1 MKINYSYSAEQPALM
16 QSIGTAT
23 SPKYQINFDTEE
35 LSTEDIDGNTVTSYR
50 SLYVHVKS
58 ISYADVISAIIQ
70 IRYSDSEITAIVMN
84 NMQANDIN
92 SEISQEKRK
101 EYISE
106 YAELQLWRKHAKEIA
121 SSLSTK

>member
-1 MKINYSYSAEQPALM
+1 MKINYSYSSSQLSLM

-35 LSTEDIDGNTVTSYR
+35 LLSEDIDGNTVTSYR
-50 SLYVHVKS
+50 SLYVQVKS
-58 ISYADVISAIIQ
+58 ISYANVISAIIQ
-70 IRYSDSEITAIVMN
+70 SRYSDSEITSIVMN

-106 YAELQLWRKHAKEIA
+106 YTELQSWRKHAKEIA
-121 SSLSTK
+121 SSLSI

>member
-1 MKINYSYSAEQPALM
+1 MKINYSYSAEQPSLM

-35 LSTEDIDGNTVTSYR
+35 LSSEDIEGKQVTSYR
-50 SLYVHVKS
+50 SLYVQVKY
-58 ISYADVISAIIQ
+58 ISYANVISAIIQ

-106 YAELQLWRKHAKEIA
+106 YTELQSWRKHAKEIA
-121 SSLSTK
+121 SSLSI

>member
-1 MKINYSYSAEQPALM
+1 MKINYSYSSEQPSLM

-35 LSTEDIDGNTVTSYR
+35 LSSEDIDGNTVTSYR
-50 SLYVHVKS
+50 SLYVQVKS

-70 IRYSDSEITAIVMN
+70 SRYSDSEITAIVMN

-106 YAELQLWRKHAKEIA
+106 YAELQSWRKHAKEIA
-121 SSLSTK
+121 SSLSI

>member
-1 MKINYSYSAEQPALM
+1 MKINYSYSANQPALM

-35 LSTEDIDGNTVTSYR
+35 LSSEDIDGKTVISYR
-50 SLYVHVKS
+50 SLYVQVKS
-58 ISYADVISAIIQ
+58 ISYADVLSAIIQ
-70 IRYSDSEITAIVMN
+70 SRYSDSEITSIVMN

-106 YAELQLWRKHAKEIA
+106 YTELQSWRKHAKEIA
-121 SSLSTK
+121 SSLSI

>member
-1 MKINYSYSAEQPALM
+1 MKINYSYSAEQPSLT

-35 LSTEDIDGNTVTSYR
+35 LSSEDIDGNTVTSYR

-58 ISYADVISAIIQ
+58 ISYVDVISAIIQ
-70 IRYSDSEITAIVMN
+70 SRYSDSEITAIVMN

-106 YAELQLWRKHAKEIA
+106 YTELQSWRKHAKEIA
-121 SSLSTK
+121 SSLSI

>member
-1 MKINYSYSAEQPALM
+1 MKINYSYSANQPSLM

-35 LSTEDIDGNTVTSYR
+35 LSSEDIEGQQVTSYR
-50 SLYVHVKS
+50 SLYVQVKS

-70 IRYSDSEITAIVMN
+70 SRYSDSEITSIVMN

-92 SEISQEKRK
+92 SEISQDKRK

-106 YAELQLWRKHAKEIA
+106 YTELQSWRKHAKEIA
-121 SSLSTK
+121 SSLSI

>member
-1 MKINYSYSAEQPALM
+1 MKINYSYSSEQPSLM

-23 SPKYQINFDTEE
+23 SPKYQISFDTEE
-35 LSTEDIDGNTVTSYR
+35 LSSENTDGQQVTSYR
-50 SLYVHVKS
+50 SLYVQVKS

-70 IRYSDSEITAIVMN
+70 SRYSDSEITSIAMN

-106 YAELQLWRKHAKEIA
+106 YTELQSWRKHAKEIA
-121 SSLSTK
+121 SSLSS

>member
-1 MKINYSYSAEQPALM
+1 MKINYSYSAEQPALV

-35 LSTEDIDGNTVTSYR
+35 LSSEDIEGKTVTSYR
-50 SLYVHVKS
+50 SLYVQVKS
-58 ISYADVISAIIQ
+58 ISYADVIAAIIQ
-70 IRYSDSEITAIVMN
+70 SRYSDSEITAIVMN

-106 YAELQLWRKHAKEIA
+106 YTELQSWRKHAKEIA
-121 SSLSTK
+121 SSLSI

>member
-1 MKINYSYSAEQPALM
+1 MKINYSYSANQPALM

-23 SPKYQINFDTEE
+23 SPKYQITFDTEE
-35 LSTEDIDGNTVTSYR
+35 LSSEDIDGNTVTSYR

-70 IRYSDSEITAIVMN
+70 SRYSDSEITSIVMN

-92 SEISQEKRK
+92 SEISQDKRK

-106 YAELQLWRKHAKEIA
+106 YAELQSWRKHAKEIA
-121 SSLSTK
+121 YSLSTK

>member
-1 MKINYSYSAEQPALM
+1 MKINYSYSTEQPELM

-35 LSTEDIDGNTVTSYR
+35 LSSEDTEGKPVTNYR
-50 SLYVHVKS
+50 SLYVQVKS

-70 IRYSDSEITAIVMN
+70 SRYSDSEITAIVMN

-106 YAELQLWRKHAKEIA
+106 YTELQSWRNHAKEIA
-121 SSLSTK
+121 SSLSI

>member
-1 MKINYSYSAEQPALM
+1 MKINYSYSAEQPSLM

-35 LSTEDIDGNTVTSYR
+35 LSSEDIEGKTVTSYR
-50 SLYVHVKS
+50 SLYVQVKS
-58 ISYADVISAIIQ
+58 ISYADVIAAIIQ
-70 IRYSDSEITAIVMN
+70 SRYSDSEITAIVMN

-106 YAELQLWRKHAKEIA
+106 YTELQSWRKHAKEIA
-121 SSLSTK
+121 SSLSI

>member
-1 MKINYSYSAEQPALM
+1 MKINYSYSSEQPSLM

-23 SPKYQINFDTEE
+23 SPKYQINFDTET
-35 LSTEDIDGNTVTSYR
+35 LQTEDTEGKPVTNYR
-50 SLYVHVKS
+50 SLYVQVTALNYS
-58 ISYADVISAIIQ
+58 DLVAAIIQ
-70 IRYSDSEITAIVMN
+70 SRYSDSEITAIVMN

-106 YAELQLWRKHAKEIA
+106 YTELQSWRKHAKEIA
-121 SSLSTK
+121 SSLSI

>member
-1 MKINYSYSAEQPALM
+1 MKINYSYSASQPSLM

-35 LSTEDIDGNTVTSYR
+35 LSSEDIEGNTVTSYR
-50 SLYVHVKS
+50 SLYVQVKS

-70 IRYSDSEITAIVMN
+70 SRYSDSEITAMVMN

-106 YAELQLWRKHAKEIA
+106 YTELQSWRKHAKEIA
-121 SSLSTK
+121 SSLSI

>member
-1 MKINYSYSAEQPALM
+1 MKINYSYSAEQPSLK

-35 LSTEDIDGNTVTSYR
+35 LSSEDIEGNTVTSYR
-50 SLYVHVKS
+50 SLYVQVKS

-70 IRYSDSEITAIVMN
+70 SRYSDSEITAIVMN

-106 YAELQLWRKHAKEIA
+106 YAELQSWRKHAKEIA
-121 SSLSTK
+121 SSLSI

>member
-1 MKINYSYSAEQPALM
+1 MKINYSYSAEQPSLM

-35 LSTEDIDGNTVTSYR
+35 LSSEDTDGNTVTSYR
-50 SLYVHVKS
+50 SLYVQVKY
-58 ISYADVISAIIQ
+58 ISYANVISAIIQ

-106 YAELQLWRKHAKEIA
+106 YTELQSWRKHAKEIA
-121 SSLSTK
+121 SSLSI

>member
-1 MKINYSYSAEQPALM
+1 MKINYSYSAEQPSLM

-35 LSTEDIDGNTVTSYR
+35 LSREDIEGQPITSYR
-50 SLYVHVKS
+50 SLYVQVKS
-58 ISYADVISAIIQ
+58 ISYTNVISAIIQ
-70 IRYSDSEITAIVMN
+70 SRYSDSEITAIVMN

-106 YAELQLWRKHAKEIA
+106 YTELQSWRKHAKEIA
-121 SSLSTK
+121 SSLSI

>member
-1 MKINYSYSAEQPALM
+1 MKINYSYSAEQPSLM

-35 LSTEDIDGNTVTSYR
+35 LSSEDIEGKTVTSYR
-50 SLYVHVKS
+50 SLYVQVKS

-70 IRYSDSEITAIVMN
+70 SRYSDSEITAIVMN

-106 YAELQLWRKHAKEIA
+106 YTELQSWRKHAKEIA
-121 SSLSTK
+121 SSLSI

>member
-1 MKINYSYSAEQPALM
+1 MKINYSYSAEQPSLK

-35 LSTEDIDGNTVTSYR
+35 LSSEDIEGNTVTSYR
-50 SLYVHVKS
+50 SLYVQVKS

-70 IRYSDSEITAIVMN
+70 SRYSDSEITAIVMN
-84 NMQANDIN
+84 SMQANDIN

-106 YAELQLWRKHAKEIA
+106 YTELQSWRKHAKEIA
-121 SSLSTK
+121 SSLSI

>member
-1 MKINYSYSAEQPALM
+1 MKINYSYSAEQPSLM

-35 LSTEDIDGNTVTSYR
+35 LSSEDTDGQPVTSYR
-50 SLYVHVKS
+50 SLYVQVKS

-70 IRYSDSEITAIVMN
+70 SRYSDSEITAIVMN

-106 YAELQLWRKHAKEIA
+106 YTELQSWRKHAKEIA
-121 SSLSTK
+121 YSLSTK

>member
-1 MKINYSYSAEQPALM
+1 MKINYSYSSEQPSLK

-35 LSTEDIDGNTVTSYR
+35 LSSENIEGNTVTSYR
-50 SLYVHVKS
+50 SLYVQVKS

-70 IRYSDSEITAIVMN
+70 SRYSDSEITAMVMN

-92 SEISQEKRK
+92 SEISQDKRK

-106 YAELQLWRKHAKEIA
+106 YAELQSWRKHAKEIA
-121 SSLSTK
+121 SSLSI

>member
-1 MKINYSYSAEQPALM
+1 MKINYSYSASQPSLM

-35 LSTEDIDGNTVTSYR
+35 LSSEDIEGNTVTSYR
-50 SLYVHVKS
+50 SLYVQVKS

-70 IRYSDSEITAIVMN
+70 SRYSDSEITAIVMN
-84 NMQANDIN
+84 SMQANDIN
-92 SEISQEKRK
+92 SEISQDKRK

-106 YAELQLWRKHAKEIA
+106 YTELQSWRKHAKEIA
-121 SSLSTK
+121 SSLSI

>member
-1 MKINYSYSAEQPALM
+1 MKINYSYSANQPSLM

-35 LSTEDIDGNTVTSYR
+35 LSSEDIEGQPVASYR
-50 SLYVHVKS
+50 SLYVQVTS
-58 ISYADVISAIIQ
+58 LNYSDLVAAIIQ
-70 IRYSDSEITAIVMN
+70 SRYPDSEITAIVMN

-106 YAELQLWRKHAKEIA
+106 YTELQSWRKHAKEIA
-121 SSLSTK
+121 SSLSI

>member
-1 MKINYSYSAEQPALM
+1 MKINYSYSASQPALM

-35 LSTEDIDGNTVTSYR
+35 LSSEDIEGQPVTNYR
-50 SLYVHVKS
+50 SLYVQVKS

-70 IRYSDSEITAIVMN
+70 SRYSDSEITAIVMN

-106 YAELQLWRKHAKEIA
+106 YTELQSWRKHAKEIA
-121 SSLSTK
+121 SSLSI

>member
-1 MKINYSYSAEQPALM
+1 MKINYSYSAEQPSLK

-35 LSTEDIDGNTVTSYR
+35 LSSEDIEGNTVTSYR
-50 SLYVHVKS
+50 SLYVQVKS

-70 IRYSDSEITAIVMN
+70 SRYSDSEITAIVMN
-84 NMQANDIN
+84 SMQANDIN
-92 SEISQEKRK
+92 SEISQDKRK

-106 YAELQLWRKHAKEIA
+106 YTELQSWRKHAKEIA
-121 SSLSTK
+121 SSLSI

>member
-1 MKINYSYSAEQPALM
+1 MKINYSYSAEQPSLM

-35 LSTEDIDGNTVTSYR
+35 LSSENTDGQPVTSYR
-50 SLYVHVKS
+50 SLYVQVKS
-58 ISYADVISAIIQ
+58 ISYTNVISAIIQ
-70 IRYSDSEITAIVMN
+70 SRYSDSEITAIVMN

-106 YAELQLWRKHAKEIA
+106 YTELQSWRKHAKEIA
-121 SSLSTK
+121 SSLSI

>member
-1 MKINYSYSAEQPALM
+1 MKINYSYSANQPALM

-35 LSTEDIDGNTVTSYR
+35 LSSEDTEGKQVTNYR
-50 SLYVHVKS
+50 SLYVQVKS

-70 IRYSDSEITAIVMN
+70 SRYSDSEITSIVMN

-106 YAELQLWRKHAKEIA
+106 YTELQSWRKHAKEIA
-121 SSLSTK
+121 SSLSI

>member
-1 MKINYSYSAEQPALM
+1 MKINYSYSANQPSLM

-35 LSTEDIDGNTVTSYR
+35 LSSEDIEGQQVTSYR
-50 SLYVHVKS
+50 SLYVQVKS

-70 IRYSDSEITAIVMN
+70 SRYSDSEITSIVMN

-106 YAELQLWRKHAKEIA
+106 YTELQSWRKHAKEIA
-121 SSLSTK
+121 SSLSI

>member
-1 MKINYSYSAEQPALM
+1 MKINYSYSSEKPSLM

-35 LSTEDIDGNTVTSYR
+35 LSSEDTEGKPVTSYR
-50 SLYVHVKS
+50 SLYVQVKS

-70 IRYSDSEITAIVMN
+70 SRYSDSEITAIVMN

-106 YAELQLWRKHAKEIA
+106 YTELQSWRKHAKEIA

>member
-1 MKINYSYSAEQPALM
+1 MKINYSYSAEHPSLM

-35 LSTEDIDGNTVTSYR
+35 LSSEDTEGKPVTNYR
-50 SLYVHVKS
+50 SLYVQVKS

-70 IRYSDSEITAIVMN
+70 SRYSDSEITSIVMN

-106 YAELQLWRKHAKEIA
+106 YTELQSWRKHAKEIA
-121 SSLSTK
+121 SSLSI

>member
-1 MKINYSYSAEQPALM
+1 MKINYSYSANQPALM

-35 LSTEDIDGNTVTSYR
+35 LSSEDIDGKTVISYR
-50 SLYVHVKS
+50 SLYVQVKS

-70 IRYSDSEITAIVMN
+70 SRYSDSEITSIVMN

-106 YAELQLWRKHAKEIA
+106 YTELQSWRKHAKEIA
-121 SSLSTK
+121 SSLSI

>member
-35 LSTEDIDGNTVTSYR
+35 LSSEDTEGKPVTNYR
-50 SLYVHVKS
+50 SLYVQVKS

-70 IRYSDSEITAIVMN
+70 SRYSDSEITAIVMN

-106 YAELQLWRKHAKEIA
+106 YTELQSWRKHAKEIA
-121 SSLSTK
+121 SIISI

>member
-1 MKINYSYSAEQPALM
+1 MKINYSYSAEQPSLM

-35 LSTEDIDGNTVTSYR
+35 LSSEDPDGQPVTSYR
-50 SLYVHVKS
+50 SLYVQVKS
-58 ISYADVISAIIQ
+58 ISYADVIAAIIHS
-70 IRYSDSEITAIVMN
+70 RYSDSEITAIVMN

-106 YAELQLWRKHAKEIA
+106 YTELQSWRKHAKEIV
-121 SSLSTK
+121 SSLSI

>member
-23 SPKYQINFDTEE
+23 SPKYQINFDTEA
-35 LSTEDIDGNTVTSYR
+35 LQTEDTEGQPVTSYR

-70 IRYSDSEITAIVMN
+70 SRYSDSEITSIVMN

-106 YAELQLWRKHAKEIA
+106 YTELQLWRKHAKEIA

>member
-1 MKINYSYSAEQPALM
+1 MKINYSYSAEQPSLM

-35 LSTEDIDGNTVTSYR
+35 LSSEDIDGKTVISYR
-50 SLYVHVKS
+50 SLYVQVKS

-70 IRYSDSEITAIVMN
+70 SRYSDSEITSIVMN

-106 YAELQLWRKHAKEIA
+106 YTELQSWRKHAKEIA
-121 SSLSTK
+121 SSLSI

>member
-1 MKINYSYSAEQPALM
+1 MKINYSYSAEQPSLM

-35 LSTEDIDGNTVTSYR
+35 LSSEDIEGNTVISYR
-50 SLYVHVKS
+50 SLYVQVKS

-70 IRYSDSEITAIVMN
+70 SRYSDSEITAIVMN

-106 YAELQLWRKHAKEIA
+106 YTELQSWRKHAKEIA
-121 SSLSTK
+121 SSLSI

>member
-1 MKINYSYSAEQPALM
+1 MKINYSYSASQPSLM

-35 LSTEDIDGNTVTSYR
+35 LSSEDTEGQPVTSYR
-50 SLYVHVKS
+50 SLYVQVKS
-58 ISYADVISAIIQ
+58 ISYANVISAIIQ
-70 IRYSDSEITAIVMN
+70 SRYSDSEITSIVMN

-106 YAELQLWRKHAKEIA
+106 YTELQSWRKHAKEIA
-121 SSLSTK
+121 SSLSI

>member
-1 MKINYSYSAEQPALM
+1 MKINYSYSSSQPSLM

-35 LSTEDIDGNTVTSYR
+35 LSSEDTDGQPVTNYR
-50 SLYVHVKS
+50 SLYVQVKS

-70 IRYSDSEITAIVMN
+70 SRYSDSEITAIVMN

-106 YAELQLWRKHAKEIA
+106 YTELQSWRKHAKEIA
-121 SSLSTK
+121 SSLSI

>member
-1 MKINYSYSAEQPALM
+1 MKINYSYSSEQPSLM

-35 LSTEDIDGNTVTSYR
+35 LSSEDIEGQPVTSYR
-50 SLYVHVKS
+50 SLYVQVKS

-70 IRYSDSEITAIVMN
+70 SRYPDSEITAIVMN

-106 YAELQLWRKHAKEIA
+106 YTELQSWRKHAKEIA
-121 SSLSTK
+121 SSLSI

>member
-1 MKINYSYSAEQPALM
+1 MKINYSYSANRPSLM

-35 LSTEDIDGNTVTSYR
+35 LSSEDIEGNTVTSYR
-50 SLYVHVKS
+50 SLYVQVKS

-70 IRYSDSEITAIVMN
+70 SRYSDSEITSIVMN

-106 YAELQLWRKHAKEIA
+106 YTELQSWRKHAKEIA
-121 SSLSTK
+121 SSLSI